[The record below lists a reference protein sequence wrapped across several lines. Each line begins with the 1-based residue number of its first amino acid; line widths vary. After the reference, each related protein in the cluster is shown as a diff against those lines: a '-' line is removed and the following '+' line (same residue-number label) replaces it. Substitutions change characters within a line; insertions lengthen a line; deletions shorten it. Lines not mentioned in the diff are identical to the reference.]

1 MKKSRVVLATA
12 FAGLVLM
19 TAKRAPAQDLASKPT
34 AVETDQAPTD
44 DDITLFRKDVRS
56 LRKQIIAA
64 NLDLTDTEAQQF
76 WPIFDRYTA
85 EMRKLFD
92 RKFEVLKEYA
102 ENYDTITDEQADT
115 YIQGRA
121 AVEESI
127 LQLRLKYIPIF
138 RKVLSGKT
146 AALFVQLD
154 WRLGLV
160 IDLQLASQ
168 VAYGRTLN
176 RRSCCRPLRS
186 DSGRHRP
193 ACNG

>member
-1 MKKSRVVLATA
+1 MKEKRVVIAVAL
-12 FAGLVLM
+12 AGLVLM
-19 TAKRAPAQDLASKPT
+19 TAERAPAQDLAPKPT
-34 AVETDQAPTD
+34 AEATDQAPSD
-44 DDITLFRKDVRS
+44 DDISLFRKDVRS

-64 NLDLTDTEAQQF
+64 NLDLTDTEAQQL

-168 VAYGRTLN
+168 V
-176 RRSCCRPLRS
+176 PLIQ
-186 DSGRHRP
+186 P
-193 ACNG
+193 

>member
-1 MKKSRVVLATA
+1 MKKSRVILATA

-19 TAKRAPAQDLASKPT
+19 TAKRAPAQDLAPKQT
-34 AVETDQAPTD
+34 AVEADQAPSD
-44 DDITLFRKDVRS
+44 DDLALFRKDVRS

-76 WPIFDRYTA
+76 WPIYDRYTA

-92 RKFEVLKEYA
+92 RKFEVLNEYA
-102 ENYDTITDEQADT
+102 ANYDTITDEQADT
-115 YIQGRA
+115 YIRGRA

-146 AALFVQLD
+146 AALFTQID

-168 VAYGRTLN
+168 V
-176 RRSCCRPLRS
+176 PMIE
-186 DSGRHRP
+186 P
-193 ACNG
+193 

>member
-1 MKKSRVVLATA
+1 MKEKRVVIAVAL
-12 FAGLVLM
+12 AGLVLM
-19 TAKRAPAQDLASKPT
+19 TAERAPAQDLAPKPT
-34 AVETDQAPTD
+34 AEATDQAPSD
-44 DDITLFRKDVRS
+44 DDISLFRKDVRS

-168 VAYGRTLN
+168 V
-176 RRSCCRPLRS
+176 PLIQ
-186 DSGRHRP
+186 P
-193 ACNG
+193 

>member
-1 MKKSRVVLATA
+1 MKKKRVFVATA
-12 FAGLVLM
+12 LAGLVLM
-19 TAKRAPAQDLASKPT
+19 TAKRTPAQDLAPKPA
-34 AVETDQAPTD
+34 AVLSDQAPSD
-44 DDITLFRKDVRS
+44 DDIALFRKDVRS
-56 LRKQIIAA
+56 LKKQIIAA

-76 WPIFDRYTA
+76 WPIYDRYTA

-102 ENYDTITDEQADT
+102 ANYDTITDEQADT

-127 LQLRLKYIPIF
+127 LQLRLKYMPIF

-146 AALFVQLD
+146 AALFIQID

-160 IDLQLASQ
+160 IELQLASQ
-168 VAYGRTLN
+168 V
-176 RRSCCRPLRS
+176 PMIE
-186 DSGRHRP
+186 P
-193 ACNG
+193 

>member
-1 MKKSRVVLATA
+1 MNKKRVIVAAAL
-12 FAGLVLM
+12 AGLVLM
-19 TAKRAPAQDLASKPT
+19 TAKRAPAQDLAPKPA
-34 AVETDQAPTD
+34 AVTSDQAPSD
-44 DDITLFRKDVRS
+44 DDIALFRKDVRS
-56 LRKQIIAA
+56 LKKQIIAA

-76 WPIFDRYTA
+76 WPIYDRYTA

-102 ENYDTITDEQADT
+102 ANYDTITDEQADT

-121 AVEESI
+121 AIEESI

-146 AALFVQLD
+146 AALFTQID

-160 IDLQLASQ
+160 IELQLASQ
-168 VAYGRTLN
+168 V
-176 RRSCCRPLRS
+176 PLIE
-186 DSGRHRP
+186 P
-193 ACNG
+193 

>member
-85 EMRKLFD
+85 ELRKIFD

-102 ENYDTITDEQADT
+102 ANYDTLTDEQADT

-127 LQLRLKYIPIF
+127 LQLRLKYVPIF

-146 AALFVQLD
+146 AALFTQID

-168 VAYGRTLN
+168 V
-176 RRSCCRPLRS
+176 PMIQ
-186 DSGRHRP
+186 P
-193 ACNG
+193 

>member
-1 MKKSRVVLATA
+1 MKESRAILATA

-19 TAKRAPAQDLASKPT
+19 TAKQAPAQDLAPKPT
-34 AVETDQAPTD
+34 AVEADQASSD

-85 EMRKLFD
+85 EMRKIFD

-102 ENYDTITDEQADT
+102 ANYDTITDEQADT

-121 AVEESI
+121 AIEESV
-127 LQLRLKYIPIF
+127 LQLRLKYMPIF

-146 AALFVQLD
+146 AALFIQID

-168 VAYGRTLN
+168 V
-176 RRSCCRPLRS
+176 PMVE
-186 DSGRHRP
+186 P
-193 ACNG
+193 

>member
-1 MKKSRVVLATA
+1 MTEKRVIVATA

-19 TAKRAPAQDLASKPT
+19 TANRAPAQDLAPKPT
-34 AVETDQAPTD
+34 AEASDQASSD
-44 DDITLFRKDVRS
+44 DDLSLFRKDVRS

-102 ENYDTITDEQADT
+102 ANYDTITDEQADT

-146 AALFVQLD
+146 AALFTQID

-168 VAYGRTLN
+168 V
-176 RRSCCRPLRS
+176 PMVQ
-186 DSGRHRP
+186 P
-193 ACNG
+193 

>member
-1 MKKSRVVLATA
+1 MKEKRVVIAVAL
-12 FAGLVLM
+12 AGLVLM
-19 TAKRAPAQDLASKPT
+19 TAERVPAQDLAPKPT
-34 AVETDQAPTD
+34 AEATDQAPSD
-44 DDITLFRKDVRS
+44 DDISLFRKDVRS

-168 VAYGRTLN
+168 V
-176 RRSCCRPLRS
+176 PLIQ
-186 DSGRHRP
+186 P
-193 ACNG
+193 

>member
-1 MKKSRVVLATA
+1 MRKKRVIVAAAL
-12 FAGLVLM
+12 AGLVLM
-19 TAKRAPAQDLASKPT
+19 TAKRAPAQDLAPKPT
-34 AVETDQAPTD
+34 AVEADPASSD
-44 DDITLFRKDVRS
+44 DDLALFRKDVRS

-92 RKFEVLKEYA
+92 RKFEVLNEYA
-102 ENYDTITDEQADT
+102 ANYDTITDEQADT
-115 YIQGRA
+115 YIRGRA

-146 AALFVQLD
+146 AALFTQID

-160 IDLQLASQ
+160 IELQLASQ
-168 VAYGRTLN
+168 V
-176 RRSCCRPLRS
+176 PMIQ
-186 DSGRHRP
+186 P
-193 ACNG
+193 

>member
-1 MKKSRVVLATA
+1 MKKKRVIVAAAL
-12 FAGLVLM
+12 AGLVLM
-19 TAKRAPAQDLASKPT
+19 TAKRTPAQDLAPKPT
-34 AVETDQAPTD
+34 AVEVDRAPSD
-44 DDITLFRKDVRS
+44 DDLALFRKDVRS

-64 NLDLTDTEAQQF
+64 NLDLTDAEAQQF
-76 WPIFDRYTA
+76 WPIYDRYAA

-92 RKFEVLKEYA
+92 RKFEVLNAYA
-102 ENYDTITDEQADT
+102 ANYDAITDEQADT

-146 AALFVQLD
+146 AALFTQID

-160 IDLQLASQ
+160 IELQLASQ
-168 VAYGRTLN
+168 V
-176 RRSCCRPLRS
+176 PLIQ
-186 DSGRHRP
+186 P
-193 ACNG
+193 

>member
-1 MKKSRVVLATA
+1 MKEKRVVIAVAL
-12 FAGLVLM
+12 AGLVLM
-19 TAKRAPAQDLASKPT
+19 TAERAPAQYLAPKPT
-34 AVETDQAPTD
+34 AEATDQAPSD
-44 DDITLFRKDVRS
+44 DDISLFRKDVRS

-102 ENYDTITDEQADT
+102 ANYDTITDEQADT

-168 VAYGRTLN
+168 V
-176 RRSCCRPLRS
+176 PLIQ
-186 DSGRHRP
+186 P
-193 ACNG
+193 

>member
-1 MKKSRVVLATA
+1 MTTILLLSYVRRHCGHGVWMKKSRVIVATA
-12 FAGLVLM
+12 FAGFVLM
-19 TAKRAPAQDLASKPT
+19 TAKQAPAQDFAPKQTAEAS
-34 AVETDQAPTD
+34 DRAPSD

-85 EMRKLFD
+85 ELRKLFD

-102 ENYDTITDEQADT
+102 ANYDTITDEQADT

-127 LQLRLKYIPIF
+127 LQLRLKYVPIF

-146 AALFVQLD
+146 AALFTQID

-168 VAYGRTLN
+168 V
-176 RRSCCRPLRS
+176 PMIQ
-186 DSGRHRP
+186 P
-193 ACNG
+193 

>member
-1 MKKSRVVLATA
+1 MKKSRVILATA

-19 TAKRAPAQDLASKPT
+19 TAKRAPAQDLAPKPT
-34 AVETDQAPTD
+34 AVEADQTPFD
-44 DDITLFRKDVRS
+44 DDVALLRKDVRS
-56 LRKQIIAA
+56 LKKQIIAA

-76 WPIFDRYTA
+76 WPIYDRYTA

-92 RKFEVLKEYA
+92 RKFEALKEYVA
-102 ENYDTITDEQADT
+102 NYDTITDEQADT
-115 YIQGRA
+115 YIRGRA

-146 AALFVQLD
+146 AALFTQID

-160 IDLQLASQ
+160 IELQLASQ
-168 VAYGRTLN
+168 V
-176 RRSCCRPLRS
+176 PMIE
-186 DSGRHRP
+186 P
-193 ACNG
+193 